1 MKLPIKLT
9 LAVLVLCSAVWADT
23 TENFNDIT
31 TLAGSGWVMVN
42 NSNPAG
48 STGWF
53 QGDPTVFSA
62 QSGAPDS
69 YIAANF
75 NNAGFAGNISNWL
88 ITPEMTLFNGETV
101 SFYAR
106 TESGGSIFNDGLELR
121 LSTNGASTNVGTTDS
136 SVGDFTTLL
145 LSINASQN
153 GSFPED
159 WTLFTATISGLSGS
173 GTAAR
178 IALRYDVTDTSVNG
192 DYIGVDH
199 FSVPEPSSI
208 ALSLI
213 GVGFIGISLL
223 RYKPRLA

>member
-31 TLAGSGWVMVN
+31 TLAGAGWVMVN

-53 QGDPTVFSA
+53 QGDPSVFSA

-75 NNAGFAGNISNWL
+75 NNAGFGGNVSNWL
-88 ITPEMTLFNGETV
+88 ITPEMTLFNGEVV

-106 TESGGSIFNDGLELR
+106 TEPGGSIFNDGLELR
-121 LSTNGASTNVGTTDS
+121 LSTNGASTNVGATDS

-199 FSVPEPSSI
+199 FSVPEPSST
-208 ALSLI
+208 ALALI
-213 GVGFIGISLL
+213 GVVFIGISLL